1 MKKLIVN
8 TIFTTGISII
18 GLTLYFVFTNK
29 STVLTNTIL
38 ELFGANIVIHIGLY
52 IREKFEIRNVIL
64 EHVIDISYVL
74 IIGVAFGIIF
84 NWFLAVPVWLF
95 IVSGINIYIITSIL
109 TISKIKKD
117 TNEINELLQKLQE

>member
-64 EHVIDISYVL
+64 EHIIDISYVL
-74 IIGVAFGIIF
+74 IIGVTFGIIF

>member
-1 MKKLIVN
+1 MKKTIVN

-18 GLTLYFVFTNK
+18 GLTLYFAFTNK
-29 STVLTNTIL
+29 NTVLVNTIL
-38 ELFGANIVIHIGLY
+38 ELFGANIVIHVGLY

-64 EHVIDISYVL
+64 EHTIDISYVL
-74 IIGVAFGIIF
+74 IIGVTFGIIF
-84 NWFLAVPVWLF
+84 NWFSAVPVWLF
-95 IVSGINIYIITSIL
+95 IVSGINIYVITSLL

>member
-1 MKKLIVN
+1 MKKTIVN

-18 GLTLYFVFTNK
+18 GLTLYFAFTNK
-29 STVLTNTIL
+29 NTVMVNTIL

-52 IREKFEIRNVIL
+52 IREKIEIRNVIF

-74 IIGVAFGIIF
+74 VIGVAFGIIF
-84 NWFLAVPVWLF
+84 NWFSAVPVWLF
-95 IVSGINIYIITSIL
+95 IVSGINIYVVTSLL